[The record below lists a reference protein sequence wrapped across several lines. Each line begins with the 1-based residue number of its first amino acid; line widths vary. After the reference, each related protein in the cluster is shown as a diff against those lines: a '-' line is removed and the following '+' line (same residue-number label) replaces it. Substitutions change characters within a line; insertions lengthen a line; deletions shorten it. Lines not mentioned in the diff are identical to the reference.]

1 MPAPWVAGA
10 QARILGT
17 LHGQQ
22 TVNVMHFGTNSQ
34 IADQAQLD
42 TLLLALAAA
51 MLDCVITV
59 LLPATTSDWTAVA
72 CDAKRILPTPSDPII
87 ATAPANS
94 VGELSPASVSFAA
107 SLVNIRTGGGGKR
120 GRGRV
125 FLPPPGEA
133 EVVASGIDGP
143 TLTLITAYLTCVAG
157 KFMGVGAT
165 EDWIL
170 GVLSKKRLSEAGGT
184 FDNSF
189 REATSLNPVANLS
202 VMRSR
207 KKSNSE

>member
-42 TLLLALAAA
+42 TLLLQLAAA
-51 MLDCVITV
+51 MLDCVLTV
-59 LLPATTSDWTAVA
+59 LLPAVTSDWTVIS
-72 CDAKRILPTPSDPII
+72 CDAKRILPTPSDPQI

-94 VGELSPASVSFAA
+94 IGELSPASVSFAA

-133 EVVASGIDGP
+133 EVAASGIDGP

-165 EDWIL
+165 TDWKL
-170 GVLSKKRLSEAGGT
+170 GVLSMKRLSEALGT

-189 REATSLNPVANLS
+189 REATNLNPVANLS

-207 KKSNSE
+207 KKSNAA